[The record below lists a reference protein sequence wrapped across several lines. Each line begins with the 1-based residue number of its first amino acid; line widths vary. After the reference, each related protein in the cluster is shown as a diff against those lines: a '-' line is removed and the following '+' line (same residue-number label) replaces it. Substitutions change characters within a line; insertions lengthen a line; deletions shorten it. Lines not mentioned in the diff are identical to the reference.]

1 MDRWDE
7 GLAPG
12 ILRPNLVGK
21 FGEAMAFQSLP
32 QPLQTQDWQDFLV
45 LLPIK
50 HIYILYYIIIIYIY
64 INLAPWEY
72 LLRMFSFYDVGMC
85 SPRALFHGMTM
96 LW

>member
-50 HIYILYYIIIIYIY
+50 HIYIYIILYYNYIY
-64 INLAPWEY
+64 INQKQIWILKNKLPK
-72 LLRMFSFYDVGMC
+72 LV
-85 SPRALFHGMTM
+85 
-96 LW
+96 